1 MSKYYGTVTASAL
14 NVRSS
19 PTTSS
24 KKIASLKKGEHIS
37 ISETQ
42 SGADGKLWGH
52 MPGGWVCLKSGRSQY
67 VSYKEENGTT
77 SINAAQTSG
86 GTGGTTSGGGASST
100 SGSSSSSSNNTTSST
115 STNDPTKH
123 GEGTALSSAFA
134 SAMINSTNGGSVYKK
149 SMRLFGLPYQFRPE
163 VDFRVPQI
171 SKVVGRKFIN
181 SIIQSAAIITII
193 PGRPKYLPN
202 AKNKEGISHALIE
215 AANEGFTD
223 LQHLLGNSKDNP
235 VKYYD
240 FESSYAEYMNYV
252 NILCRTAAT
261 FLELKETIDGQP
273 LQSYDWKNYR
283 WTGDSYSSATKNL
296 LKGSAN
302 IAKGVVNK
310 VKEFGQD
317 AITMLTSI
325 GKKKDDKNN
334 GNKLKLETDD
344 VTAKDAG
351 AKEALYS
358 MSSFVEFFI
367 DTDFGANES
376 INNSSA
382 ESSISGIFKTGS
394 DVMKEFAF
402 ITNSGGI
409 EQGTEFQ
416 EWSGNALKTLSDK
429 MSSGGSISSF
439 FKRFLDVSGNI
450 IKGENII
457 VPKIYTGSEF
467 SRGQTPINVTLKAI
481 YGDRFSYFMDVMV
494 PLFHLLCLALPKQ
507 TSANSYG
514 APFLVKYLCPGV
526 ANCNLGLVTSLTVDK
541 GNAGVGWTVDG
552 FPNEIKV
559 SMIIEDLYSDM
570 AMSPSN
576 QPRLFLANSSLIDYL
591 ASTCGLNIIQPQLAN
606 RAAMTI
612 NATKNAFGDIKTN
625 VVTHIDE
632 KIDHFMA
639 GWTSISGR

>member
-86 GTGGTTSGGGASST
+86 GTGGTTSGGGAA
-100 SGSSSSSSNNTTSST
+100 SSSSSSSSSSSTTSST
-115 STNDPTKH
+115 SANDPTKQ

-325 GKKKDDKNN
+325 GKKKDDKNS

-409 EQGTEFQ
+409 EQGAEFQ

-541 GNAGVGWTVDG
+541 GGAGLGWTVDG

-559 SMIIEDLYSDM
+559 SMTIEDLYSDM

-591 ASTCGLNIIQPQLAN
+591 ASSCGLNIIQPQLAN

>member
-100 SGSSSSSSNNTTSST
+100 SSSSSSSSSSTTSST
-115 STNDPTKH
+115 SANDPTKQ

-202 AKNKEGISHALIE
+202 AKNKEGISHALVE
-215 AANEGFTD
+215 AANESFGD
-223 LQHLLGNSKDNP
+223 LQHLLSNTKDKP

-240 FESSYAEYMNYV
+240 FESAYAEYMNYV

-261 FLELKETIDGQP
+261 FLELKETIDGHP

-296 LKGSAN
+296 LKGSVN

-317 AITMLTSI
+317 AVSLLTNF
-325 GKKKDDKNN
+325 GKKKDDKNA

-376 INNSSA
+376 ITNTSG
-382 ESSISGIFKTGS
+382 ESSISGIFKSGS

-409 EQGTEFQ
+409 EQGAEFQ
-416 EWSGNALKTLSDK
+416 EWSGNALKSLSDK
-429 MSSGGSISSF
+429 LSGSGSISSF
-439 FKRFLDVSGNI
+439 FKRFLDVSSNI
-450 IKGENII
+450 VKGENII
-457 VPKIYTGSEF
+457 VPKIYTGSDF
-467 SRGQTPINVTLKAI
+467 NRGQSTINVTLKAI
-481 YGDRFSYFMDVMV
+481 YGDRFSYYMDVLV

-541 GNAGVGWTVDG
+541 GSAGLGWTVDG

-559 SMIIEDLYSDM
+559 SMTIEDLYSDM
-570 AMSPSN
+570 TMSPSN
-576 QPRLFLANSSLIDYL
+576 QPLLFLANSSLIDYL
-591 ASTCGLNIIQPQLAN
+591 ASTCGLNIIQPQLSN
-606 RAAMTI
+606 RTAMTI
-612 NATKNAFGDIKTN
+612 NVIKNAFGNIKTN

>member
-86 GTGGTTSGGGASST
+86 GTGGTTSGGGASS
-100 SGSSSSSSNNTTSST
+100 SGSSSSSSSSSTSST
-115 STNDPTKH
+115 TVSDPTKQ
-123 GEGTALSSAFA
+123 GEGTALASAFA
-134 SAMINSTNGGSVYKK
+134 SAMVNSTNGGSVYKK

-325 GKKKDDKNN
+325 GKKKDDKNS

-409 EQGTEFQ
+409 EQGAEFQ

-559 SMIIEDLYSDM
+559 SMTIEDLYSDM